1 MKLSS
6 ASELNIPYFSKLRD
20 LLSLVEGVEV
30 VEPERKDECCG
41 FGGMFAVEEDAV
53 SVQMGA

>member
-41 FGGMFAVEEDAV
+41 FGGMLP
-53 SVQMGA
+53 